1 MAKPDFLCI
10 GAQKAGTTW
19 LDVMFRS
26 HEDIWTPPVKELQ
39 YFNELYMPHAF
50 KWTKEHRAQHGEK
63 AKFWESKKENPNPSF
78 YELADHI
85 ANGNIS
91 KDWYEKIFDYAP
103 PGSIKGEMTPEY
115 SLLSEHDVKK
125 IAKEYPDLKI
135 IFVMRDPVERALSG
149 IKMRLK
155 QQGFDEHSSQK
166 DIDNFVIKAAS
177 DWDVIERS
185 NYEKIIKT
193 WAKFFSKDSI
203 LLLHS
208 SNLKNYPD
216 KTLKDISRFFDIKE
230 EKFKGDK
237 KSQIHTGKHFKI
249 GENALK
255 SISENQNK
263 NKSWYDDNFF
273 QRAK

>member
-39 YFNELYMPHAF
+39 YFNELYMPDAF
-50 KWTKEHRAQHGEK
+50 KWTKDHRAQHSEK
-63 AKFWESKKENPNPSF
+63 AKYWESKKEIPNLSF

-85 ANGNIS
+85 ANGSIS

-103 PGSIKGEMTPEY
+103 SGSIKGEMTPEY
-115 SLLSEHDVKK
+115 SLLSEQDVKK

-155 QQGFDEHSSQK
+155 QQGFDENSSQK
-166 DIDNFVIKAAS
+166 EIDNFVIKAAS
-177 DWDVIERS
+177 NWDVIERA
-185 NYEKIIKT
+185 NYEKIIRY
-193 WAKFFSKDSI
+193 WSNNFNKDNI
-203 LLLHS
+203 LLLFS
-208 SNLKNYPD
+208 EELKNKPKDSLNKVSNFLNVSID
-216 KTLKDISRFFDIKE
+216 KFKSNPSIRVHVGKDYNIGSEAIDKIKYYQKE
-230 EKFKGDK
+230 NSVWFEKF
-237 KSQIHTGKHFKI
+237 
-249 GENALK
+249 N
-255 SISENQNK
+255 
-263 NKSWYDDNFF
+263 
-273 QRAK
+273 